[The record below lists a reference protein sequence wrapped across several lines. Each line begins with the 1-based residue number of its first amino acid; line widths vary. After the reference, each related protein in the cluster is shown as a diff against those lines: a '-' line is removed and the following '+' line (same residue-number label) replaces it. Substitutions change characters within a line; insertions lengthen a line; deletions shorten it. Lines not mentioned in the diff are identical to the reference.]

1 MKAGNKVIVD
11 TNIWINFLI
20 NRKQNFI
27 ENYFLYEGLILLF
40 SNESINEL
48 FSVTQRDKFR
58 KYFPFQDV
66 IDFMRLLE
74 NYSEVFTVTTSVE
87 ICRDPNDNFLL
98 SLAIDSKANYLI
110 TNDNDLL
117 VLDKIE
123 ETRILNITDYLN
135 EINHL

>member
-1 MKAGNKVIVD
+1 
-11 TNIWINFLI
+11 
-20 NRKQNFI
+20 
-27 ENYFLYEGLILLF
+27 
-40 SNESINEL
+40 
-48 FSVTQRDKFR
+48 
-58 KYFPFQDV
+58 
-66 IDFMRLLE
+66 MRLLE

-87 ICRDPNDNFLL
+87 ICRDPNDSFLL